1 MHPSLAVIIV
11 ALAGATWSVGDAAE
25 TEMLLLGN
33 NPFTRPQVL
42 KPKPPPPP
50 GPRPEVI
57 LRPEEVELELTA
69 TMVSENAPM
78 VVVNGEMLALGEK
91 IEGLKLIA
99 VMEHRAVFTRD
110 GRKFTFE
117 IETPQS
123 KQR

>member
-1 MHPSLAVIIV
+1 MRRSLFVMMFAV
-11 ALAGATWSVGDAAE
+11 AAMSWSVGAARE
-25 TEMLLLGN
+25 TEILTLSN

-42 KPKPPPPP
+42 KPKPPPP
-50 GPRPEVI
+50 RPVVI
-57 LRPEEVELELTA
+57 VPPEEVELELTA
-69 TMVSENAPM
+69 TMVSETAPM

-117 IETPQS
+117 IETPQPE
-123 KQR
+123 QR

>member
-1 MHPSLAVIIV
+1 
-11 ALAGATWSVGDAAE
+11 
-25 TEMLLLGN
+25 MLLLGN

-42 KPKPPPPP
+42 KPRPPPSPAS
-50 GPRPEVI
+50 RPEVI
-57 LRPEEVELELTA
+57 LPPEEVELELSA

-91 IEGLKLIA
+91 IEGLTLIA

-117 IETPQS
+117 IETPQPE
-123 KQR
+123 QR